1 MEQVLEGNLARF
13 EVPDLLTFLNMGR
26 RTGVLVMERP
36 EQETKI
42 FFRDGQPI
50 FSTSTKEDLRAPSLL
65 VRQGKVP
72 EERAELLRMYHPTGV
87 EKMGQVLISE
97 NLLSERELGPFLKV
111 QISEAIF
118 DTFTWRGGVFTFF
131 DKVPPPE
138 TAVTIEI
145 DLQNLIM
152 EGVRRIDERGRLE
165 ELFEDRDQVIEVI
178 ANPERVKHSVTLTG
192 EEWRVFFV
200 VDGRRSVDE
209 ILRLVGDV
217 DELSTLEV
225 IHNLMVANLVTLV
238 GRRSDLEHEE
248 LPPAVEE
255 KRTQKVSTAQ
265 PQAARPASEPHV
277 VLSPAQPPRQQPDD
291 ARQIVNERA
300 VEYAGKNLVIVGHL
314 VLTTRDGAE
323 RSFPL
328 TKDSSTLGRHRNNDM
343 VISDPKVSAFHA
355 RIDRTAKGFVL
366 VDLESRNGS
375 FVNGRKVQKMLL
387 KNDDVVRA
395 GAARLRYQVDFESA
409 S

>member
-65 VRQGKVP
+65 VRQGKLG
-72 EERAELLRMYHPTGV
+72 EEEAELLRMYHPTGV
-87 EKMGQVLISE
+87 EKMGQVLIFE

-118 DTFTWRGGVFTFF
+118 DTFSWRSGVFTFF

-200 VDGRRSVDE
+200 VDGRRSVEE
-209 ILRLVGDV
+209 ILALVGDA

-238 GRRSDLEHEE
+238 GRRSDIEDDD
-248 LPPAVEE
+248 LPPALEE
-255 KRTQKVSTAQ
+255 KRTGKVATVQPQSAQ
-265 PQAARPASEPHV
+265 PGSEPHV
-277 VLSPAQPPRQQPDD
+277 AMNPVQPPRHAPDD

-300 VEYAGKNLVIVGHL
+300 VEYVGKNLVIVGHL
-314 VLTTRDGAE
+314 VLTTRDGPE

-328 TKDSSTLGRHRNNDM
+328 TKDSSTLGRHRNNDI
-343 VISDPKVSAFHA
+343 VISDPKVSAFHV
-355 RIDRTAKGFVL
+355 RIDRTAEGFVL

-375 FVNGRKVQKMLL
+375 FVNGRKVQKILL

-395 GAARLRYQVDFESA
+395 GAARLRYQVDYESA

>member
-1 MEQVLEGNLARF
+1 MEQVLDGNLARF

-42 FFRDGQPI
+42 FFREGQPI

-65 VRQGKVP
+65 VRQGKLK
-72 EERAELLRMYHPTGV
+72 EEQAEQLRMYHPTGA
-87 EKMGQVLISE
+87 EKVGQALISE
-97 NLLSERELGPFLKV
+97 KLLSERELGPFLKV
-111 QISEAIF
+111 QVSEAIF
-118 DTFTWRGGVFTFF
+118 DTFSWRCGVFTFF

-165 ELFEDRDQVIEVI
+165 ELFEDKDQVIEVI
-178 ANPERVKHSVTLTG
+178 ANPERVKHGVTLTG
-192 EEWRVFFV
+192 EEWRVFFL
-200 VDGRRSVDE
+200 VDGRRSVEE
-209 ILRLVGDV
+209 ILTLVGDA

-238 GRRSDLEHEE
+238 GRRADIEE
-248 LPPAVEE
+248 PAPVVEE
-255 KRTQKVSTAQ
+255 RRTQKVPTVP
-265 PQAARPASEPHV
+265 PQVERPASQPHV
-277 VLSPAQPPRQQPDD
+277 VMNPVQPARHAPDD

-300 VEYAGKNLVIVGHL
+300 VEYAGRNLVIVGHL
-314 VLTTRDGAE
+314 VQTSRDGPE

-328 TKDSSTLGRHRNNDM
+328 TKDSSTLGRHRNNDI

-355 RIDRTAKGFVL
+355 RIDRTAEGFVL

-375 FVNGRKVQKMLL
+375 FVNGRKVQKLLL
-387 KNDDVVRA
+387 KDDDVVRA

>member
-26 RTGVLVMERP
+26 RTGVLVMERS

-65 VRQGKVP
+65 VRQGKLK
-72 EERAELLRMYHPTGV
+72 EEQAEWLRMYHPTGA
-87 EKMGQVLISE
+87 EKVGQVLVSE
-97 NLLSERELGPFLKV
+97 NLLSERELGPFLKI

-118 DTFTWRGGVFTFF
+118 DTFSWHSGVFTFF
-131 DKVPPPE
+131 DKVPPPQ

-165 ELFEDRDQVIEVI
+165 EIFEAKDQVIEVI

-192 EEWRVFFV
+192 EEWRVFFL
-200 VDGRRSVDE
+200 VDGRRSVEE
-209 ILRLVGDV
+209 ILSLVGDA

-238 GRRSDLEHEE
+238 GRRADLEDQEI
-248 LPPAVEE
+248 PPVMKE
-255 KRTQKVSTAQ
+255 KHTQKVSTVQ
-265 PQAARPASEPHV
+265 PQAARPASQPHV
-277 VLSPAQPPRQQPDD
+277 ALNPVQPARHAPDD

-300 VEYAGKNLVIVGHL
+300 VEYAGKSLVIVGHL
-314 VLTTRDGAE
+314 VLTSRDGPE

-328 TKDSSTLGRHRNNDM
+328 TKDSSTLGRHRNNDI
-343 VISDPKVSAFHA
+343 VISDPKVSAFHC

-375 FVNGRKVQKMLL
+375 FVNGRKVRKMLL
-387 KNDDVVRA
+387 KNDDVVRV
-395 GAARLRYQVDFESA
+395 GAARLRYQVDYESA

>member
-26 RTGVLVMERP
+26 RTGVLVVERP

-65 VRQGKVP
+65 VRQGKLR
-72 EERAELLRMYHPTGV
+72 EEEAELLRMYHPTGV

-118 DTFTWRGGVFTFF
+118 DTFSWRSGVFTFF

-200 VDGRRSVDE
+200 VDGRRSVEE
-209 ILRLVGDV
+209 ILTLVGDA

-238 GRRSDLEHEE
+238 GRRSDLEDED

-255 KRTQKVSTAQ
+255 KRTGKISTVQ
-265 PQAARPASEPHV
+265 PQSAQSVSEPHV
-277 VLSPAQPPRQQPDD
+277 AMNPVQPPRHAPDD

-314 VLTTRDGAE
+314 VLTTRDGPE

-328 TKDSSTLGRHRNNDM
+328 TKDSSTLGRHRNNDI
-343 VISDPKVSAFHA
+343 VISDPKVSAFHV
-355 RIDRTAKGFVL
+355 RIDRTAEGFVL

-375 FVNGRKVQKMLL
+375 FVNGRKVQKVLL

-395 GAARLRYQVDFESA
+395 GAARLRYQVDYESA

>member
-65 VRQGKVP
+65 VRQGKLG
-72 EERAELLRMYHPTGV
+72 EEEAELLRMYHPTGV

-118 DTFTWRGGVFTFF
+118 DTFSWRSGVFTFF

-200 VDGRRSVDE
+200 VDGRRSVEE
-209 ILRLVGDV
+209 ILALVGDA

-238 GRRSDLEHEE
+238 GRRSDIEDDD
-248 LPPAVEE
+248 LPPALEE
-255 KRTQKVSTAQ
+255 KRTGKVATVQPQSAQ
-265 PQAARPASEPHV
+265 PGSEPHV
-277 VLSPAQPPRQQPDD
+277 AMNPVQPPRHAPDD

-300 VEYAGKNLVIVGHL
+300 VEYVGKNLVIVGHL
-314 VLTTRDGAE
+314 VLTTRDGPE

-328 TKDSSTLGRHRNNDM
+328 TKDSSTLGRHRNNDI
-343 VISDPKVSAFHA
+343 VISDPKVSAFHV
-355 RIDRTAKGFVL
+355 RIDRTAEGFVL

-375 FVNGRKVQKMLL
+375 FVNGRKVQKILL

-395 GAARLRYQVDFESA
+395 GAARLRYQVDYESA